1 MKPVRKGGDLTR
13 DLADAGE
20 RAAQLLGQARV
31 IPRRRRDG
39 EQVERAVGAG
49 DGEMP
54 AGEIDVGF
62 GCLKPVRCDAPAPLD
77 DFARGAVRGYAGKAE
92 RASGMRAGADRTR
105 SVSPVTSRTQS
116 GCTASHSQSSCAE
129 LVSWPWPLDSILVRS
144 AGAGLPGG
152 KGSPVPARGGCGGVE
167 EAAVISSG
175 LSHHPCGLTARG
187 KALCECDIH

>member
-1 MKPVRKGGDLTR
+1 VRKGGDLTR

-39 EQVERAVGAG
+39 EQVQRAVGAG

-54 AGEIDVGF
+54 PA
-62 GCLKPVRCDAPAPLD
+62 KSMSASAASSRCDAMRRPLSD
-77 DFARGAVRGYAGKAE
+77 DFARGAVCGYAGKAE

-116 GCTASHSQSSCAE
+116 GCTASHSQSSYAA
-129 LVSWPWPLDSILVRS
+129 LVSWP
-144 AGAGLPGG
+144 
-152 KGSPVPARGGCGGVE
+152 
-167 EAAVISSG
+167 
-175 LSHHPCGLTARG
+175 
-187 KALCECDIH
+187 